1 MTTSLDTHTNFVAGT
16 WQLDPTH
23 STVSFT
29 VKHLMISKVRGTFD
43 GFSGT
48 IVTSENPAENSVT
61 AEIDMATIN
70 TNQADRDGHLRT
82 NDFFNVEQFPTT
94 TFTSTSIA
102 IDGDDLTIEGD
113 LTLRGVTKPITLKGE
128 FGGIA
133 TNPYGHLASRQLRK
147 LAHLARG
154 YDRGYAHFTTRTN
167 VQFNW
172 PKLEDVPEMLA
183 ELASVQMHANQT
195 SGNCIRNI
203 TADPFAGVAADE
215 VADPR
220 PFAEILRQ
228 WATYN
233 PEFAFL
239 PRKFKIAFNS
249 AAEDRVVLRVYDIGL
264 DLVRNDAGE
273 LGFRVLVGG
282 GLGRTPILGEEIKPF
297 LPWQHLISY
306 CEAILRVY
314 NRWGRRDNLWKARI
328 KILVKALGPEAFARE
343 VEEEWANSK
352 DGPNTITEAE
362 LARVSAHFAPPAYES
377 QPAQDAGF
385 DALLA
390 GNKAF
395 ATWVKRNVRT
405 HRQPGYAA
413 VVLSLK
419 KTGTA
424 PGDVTAEQM
433 DLIADLAERF
443 SFGEAR
449 MLHEQNVAL
458 ADVRRADLF
467 ALWQAARAAGLAT
480 PNIGLLTDI
489 ICCPGGDFCSLAN
502 ARSIPIADAIQ
513 RRFDDLDYQ
522 HDIGEI
528 DLNISGCMNSCGHHH
543 VGHIGILGVDK
554 NDQEWYQVSIGGTQG
569 NGTTLGKVIGP
580 SFAQDEVVGVIETL
594 LETYVELRH
603 EDERF
608 IDTVQRVGTEP
619 FKERVYADRQPQR
632 KAAHV

>member
-1 MTTSLDTHTNFVAGT
+1 MYQYDEHDQRLLDQRVA
-16 WQLDPTH
+16 QFRDQMRR
-23 STVSFT
+23 
-29 VKHLMISKVRGTFD
+29 HLAGELSADEFRPLRLQNGLYIQRHAPMFRISV
-43 GFSGT
+43 
-48 IVTSENPAENSVT
+48 
-61 AEIDMATIN
+61 
-70 TNQADRDGHLRT
+70 
-82 NDFFNVEQFPTT
+82 
-94 TFTSTSIA
+94 
-102 IDGDDLTIEGD
+102 
-113 LTLRGVTKPITLKGE
+113 
-128 FGGIA
+128 
-133 TNPYGHLASRQLRK
+133 PYGHLASRQLRK

-362 LARVSAHFAPPAYES
+362 LARVSAHFAPPAYEPL
-377 QPAQDAGF
+377 PAQDAAF

-390 GNKAF
+390 DNKAF
-395 ATWVKRNVRT
+395 ATWVKRNVRA

-413 VVLSLK
+413 VILSLK

-433 DLIADLAERF
+433 DLIADLADRF

-467 ALWQAARAAGLAT
+467 ELWQATRAAGLAT

-580 SFAQDEVVGVIETL
+580 SFALDEVVGVIEKL

>member
-1 MTTSLDTHTNFVAGT
+1 MYQYDEHDQRLLDQRVA
-16 WQLDPTH
+16 QFRDQMRR
-23 STVSFT
+23 
-29 VKHLMISKVRGTFD
+29 HLAGELSADEFRPLRLQNGLYIQRHAPMFRISV
-43 GFSGT
+43 
-48 IVTSENPAENSVT
+48 
-61 AEIDMATIN
+61 
-70 TNQADRDGHLRT
+70 
-82 NDFFNVEQFPTT
+82 
-94 TFTSTSIA
+94 
-102 IDGDDLTIEGD
+102 
-113 LTLRGVTKPITLKGE
+113 
-128 FGGIA
+128 
-133 TNPYGHLASRQLRK
+133 PYGHLASRQLRK
-147 LAHLARG
+147 LAHLARS

-249 AAEDRVVLRVYDIGL
+249 ASEDRVVLRVYDIGL
-264 DLVRNDAGE
+264 DLVRNAAGE

-362 LARVSAHFAPPAYES
+362 LARVSAHFASPAYES

-433 DLIADLAERF
+433 DLIADLADRF

-467 ALWQAARAAGLAT
+467 ELWQAARAAGLAT

-554 NDQEWYQVSIGGTQG
+554 NDEEWYQVSIGGTQG

-580 SFAQDEVVGVIETL
+580 SFALEEVVGVIEKL

-619 FKERVYADRQPQR
+619 FKARVYADRQPQR